1 MASQYVRK
9 ANGEFAGSVGSG
21 RDTVPSAAA
30 DPARAPQGAER
41 PPALEGLLERL
52 ACLPGI
58 TVDAGRGR
66 SEQLD
71 PRAVVHAGDPRRAA
85 DEGQYG
91 PGAGQSQMTVGGRCG
106 RCDSRHCWDGCK
118 AGEPGYVYAT
128 GRGYVTFDEADR
140 IQGRW
145 QAMGLVEGVDFGPGH
160 GIRRIEWAA
169 GRHAADAAAA
179 LSGAAATA
187 QAHSGERVSRET
199 AGVAGTR

>member
-1 MASQYVRK
+1 MASKYVRSK
-9 ANGEFAGSVGSG
+9 NGEFAGSVGSG
-21 RDTVPSAAA
+21 RDAVPSAAA
-30 DPARAPQGAER
+30 DPARAPHGAER
-41 PPALEGLLERL
+41 PTSLEGLLERL

-91 PGAGQSQMTVGGRCG
+91 PGAGQARMTVGGRCG
-106 RCDSRHCWDGCK
+106 RCDSRHCWDGCH
-118 AGEPGYVYAT
+118 AGEPGYVYAV

-145 QAMGLVEGVDFGPGH
+145 QAMGLVEGVDFGPRH
-160 GIRRIEWAA
+160 GIRRIEWAQ
-169 GRHAADAAAA
+169 GPDAAAAAA
-179 LSGAAATA
+179 LSGTAATA
-187 QAHSGERVSRET
+187 QAHSGERASRGP